1 MKPDL
6 ASVSPETLAL
16 LDGLQK
22 SARTARSYRELEQM
36 VQEQSQA
43 FARLQFEE
51 HSAQLEQRLS
61 EDQKK
66 AVPNVPNP

>member
-16 LDGLQK
+16 LDGLHK
-22 SARTARSYRELEQM
+22 AAKTGRSYRELEQM
-36 VQEQSQA
+36 LQEQSQA
-43 FARLQFEE
+43 FARLQFEK
-51 HSAQLEQRLS
+51 HSAQSLLELS